1 MLGDIRCP
9 GLCSDCFLI
18 LSSYR
23 FDMFR
28 FISCFLA
35 RNLRMAYVAQHAFHH
50 LEEHLEE
57 TAVELEAQTPT
68 KNIEEL

>member
-1 MLGDIRCP
+1 
-9 GLCSDCFLI
+9 
-18 LSSYR
+18 
-23 FDMFR
+23 
-28 FISCFLA
+28 
-35 RNLRMAYVAQHAFHH
+35 MAYVAQHAFHH